1 MTTIEAVAELRR
13 EFTRRGWD
21 KKATNR
27 IVFELSIHVAI
38 AVVGIAIF
46 MTYHNPAVRVLGIL
60 ISSFGCMGVGTNTHT
75 STHYGTSDKRWV
87 NEALSYLGYPMFLG
101 LSATY
106 WWHKH
111 VVLHHPAP
119 NVVGVDSDADLLPWF
134 AITADEVHASSGL
147 RRFYYERLQF
157 WLFPLAL
164 ALNDFGIQR
173 AGWAHL
179 IRRLC
184 DSKGRKSAHWIDL
197 SALVLHYVIWIGVPL
212 LFWPLPAVAGFYIL
226 RSILLGY
233 AMYAIL
239 APGHFPAE
247 AQRMTDEARHGAD
260 FFAVQTAGTV
270 SFRTGLLGRF
280 LCSGLEY
287 QVEHHLF
294 PNISHVH
301 YPEVSVAVQEFC
313 AEHGL
318 PYRSYSWAMALWKS
332 WEVLR
337 FPQPVVGRGHVPVPA
352 NAAPSSVW
360 WLRTATPW
368 DVPEQSHISEFANG
382 PNGPSRLS
390 SSI

>member
-1 MTTIEAVAELRR
+1 MTTIEAVSQLRR
-13 EFTRRGWD
+13 EFALRGWD
-21 KKATNR
+21 KKATSR
-27 IVFELSIHVAI
+27 IVFELSIHVVI
-38 AVVGIAIF
+38 AVAGIAIF
-46 MTYHNPAVRVLGIL
+46 MICHNPAVRVLGLL

-164 ALNDFGIQR
+164 GLNNFSIQR

-179 IRRLC
+179 IQLLR
-184 DSKGRKSAHWIDL
+184 DPKQRKSVHWIDL
-197 SALVLHYVIWIGVPL
+197 GALTLHYVIWVGLPL
-212 LFWPLPAVAGFYIL
+212 LLWPLPAVAGFYIL

-247 AQRMTDEARHGAD
+247 ARRMTDEALHGAD

-270 SFRTGLLGRF
+270 SFRTGFLGRF

-313 AEHGL
+313 AERGL
-318 PYRSYSWAMALWKS
+318 SYRSYSWAMALWKS

-337 FPQPVVGRGHVPVPA
+337 FPQPVVGPSPVPIPVSV
-352 NAAPSSVW
+352 APSS
-360 WLRTATPW
+360 
-368 DVPEQSHISEFANG
+368 F
-382 PNGPSRLS
+382 
-390 SSI
+390 

>member
-1 MTTIEAVAELRR
+1 MTTAEAATELRR
-13 EFTRRGWD
+13 EFARRDWD
-21 KKATNR
+21 RKATKR
-27 IVFELSIHVAI
+27 IVFELTIHVAI
-38 AVVGIAIF
+38 AVAGIVIF
-46 MTYHNPAVRVLGIL
+46 MDFHNTGVRVFGIL
-60 ISSFGCMGVGTNTHT
+60 VSTFGCMGVGTNTHT

-134 AITADEVHASSGL
+134 AFTADEIRASSGL

-164 ALNDFGIQR
+164 ALNNFGLQKCS
-173 AGWAHL
+173 WTHL
-179 IRRLC
+179 IPILC
-184 DSKGRKSAHWIDL
+184 HSTGRKSAHWIDL
-197 SALVLHYVIWIGVPL
+197 SAMALHYVIWIGVPL
-212 LFWPLPAVAGFYIL
+212 FFLPLPAVAGFYIL
-226 RSILLGY
+226 RTILLGY

-247 AQRMTDEARHGAD
+247 AQRMTSEARNSVG

-301 YPEVSVAVQEFC
+301 YPEVSVVVQKFC

-318 PYRSYSWAMALWKS
+318 SYRSYSWAMALWKS
-332 WEVLR
+332 WAVLR
-337 FPQPVVGRGHVPVPA
+337 FPQQVVGRGDIPVPA
-352 NAAPSSVW
+352 NRGAS
-360 WLRTATPW
+360 
-368 DVPEQSHISEFANG
+368 
-382 PNGPSRLS
+382 
-390 SSI
+390 

>member
-1 MTTIEAVAELRR
+1 MTIIEAVAELRR
-13 EFTRRGWD
+13 EFARRGWD

-27 IVFELSIHVAI
+27 IVFELLIHVAVALAGI
-38 AVVGIAIF
+38 AVF
-46 MTYHNPAVRVLGIL
+46 MTCHNPALRVLGLL
-60 ISSFGCMGVGTNTHT
+60 ISAFGCMGVGTNTHT
-75 STHYGTSDKRWV
+75 STHYATSDRRWV

-111 VVLHHPAP
+111 VVLHHPSP

-134 AITADEVHASSGL
+134 AITANEVHGSSGL

-157 WLFPLAL
+157 WLFPAAL
-164 ALNDFGIQR
+164 ALNCFSIQIG
-173 AGWAHL
+173 GWAHL
-179 IRRLC
+179 IRTLGN
-184 DSKGRKSAHWIDL
+184 SKTRKSAHWVDL
-197 SALVLHYVIWIGVPL
+197 SAMALHYVIWIGVPL
-212 LFWPLPAVAGFYIL
+212 FFWPLPAVVGFYVL

-247 AQRMTDEARHGAD
+247 AQRTTAEARHGAD
-260 FFAVQTAGTV
+260 FFAAQTAGTV
-270 SFRTGLLGRF
+270 SFRTGWLGRF

-294 PNISHVH
+294 PNISHVY
-301 YPEVSVAVQEFC
+301 YPQVSVAVQAFC

-318 PYRSYSWAMALWKS
+318 VYRSYSWATALWKS

-337 FPQPVVGRGHVPVPA
+337 LPQQVVGREAVPLST
-352 NAAPSSVW
+352 NAAPPSV
-360 WLRTATPW
+360 
-368 DVPEQSHISEFANG
+368 
-382 PNGPSRLS
+382 
-390 SSI
+390 